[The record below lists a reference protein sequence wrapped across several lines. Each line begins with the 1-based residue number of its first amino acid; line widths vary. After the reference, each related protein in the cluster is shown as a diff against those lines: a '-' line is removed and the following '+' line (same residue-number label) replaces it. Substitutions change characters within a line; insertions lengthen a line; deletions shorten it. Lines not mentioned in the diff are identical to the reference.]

1 MCPLSFSSIRY
12 LVNHYFKLPLSRKG
26 IKGIYLF
33 YTNIL
38 IDILSISKLFDGD
51 IFSMVLEFDS
61 LLKRRERTF
70 PSFVRRDLKGELLI
84 PQRRA

>member
-12 LVNHYFKLPLSRKG
+12 LVNHYFKLPPFAKG
-26 IKGIYLF
+26 GLRGIYLF

-51 IFSMVLEFDS
+51 IFSMVSEIRFS
-61 LLKRRERTF
+61 PE
-70 PSFVRRDLKGELLI
+70 KGEKGLFPPL
-84 PQRRA
+84 